1 MLLPFAAYAAETRIG
16 ISAALSN
23 FESSGTETLKSSSNK
38 TNKTV
43 KVGIIG
49 ENDLL
54 YYIKNNYKLEHPNNV
69 KNSFNYKQALL
80 DNS

>member
-43 KVGIIG
+43 ENTILPKVIEVGG
-49 ENDLL
+49 AATG
-54 YYIKNNYKLEHPNNV
+54 Y
-69 KNSFNYKQALL
+69 
-80 DNS
+80 